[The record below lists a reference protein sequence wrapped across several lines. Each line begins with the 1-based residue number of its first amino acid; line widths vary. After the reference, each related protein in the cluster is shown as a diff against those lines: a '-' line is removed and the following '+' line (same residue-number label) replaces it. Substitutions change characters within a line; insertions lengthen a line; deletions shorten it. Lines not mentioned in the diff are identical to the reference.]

1 MRDVGTIYV
10 YQVDVDLYEV
20 DWELTTITPAVFE
33 AVALVVHQAGQM
45 LPCRLVGPKTRRRKN
60 GNKPKMVLSIAEPV
74 SYGQLRFAL

>member
-1 MRDVGTIYV
+1 
-10 YQVDVDLYEV
+10 
-20 DWELTTITPAVFE
+20 
-33 AVALVVHQAGQM
+33 VALVVHQAGQM